1 MAGAARVS
9 VAGVTERREALERRH
24 GPWRG
29 RSLAALLDDVAA
41 EHPDRAFVIT
51 DDGAWTYRELAEWS
65 RAIGRGLV
73 ARGIEAGEHVAVV
86 LPNGPEGI
94 AVKFAISRVGAV
106 AVPVNILLKAEE
118 LGYVLGQSR
127 SVALVTMEEFRGIDA
142 LETLDRVTPGWDSGG
157 VSEALPDLRLVVA
170 VPKGPSR
177 NGSGTAGRR
186 TGVLDLA
193 GLTHDPDPELDAE
206 LDRRTA
212 AVEPGDTASI
222 FYTSG
227 TTGQAKG
234 VISTHDMELRSAYGS
249 AYTRAFEDGR
259 RILFA
264 LPLHH
269 VFAYVEGLLASM
281 FVAGAVVV
289 QAAFDPKATL
299 EAVAKHG
306 ANEALFVPTMSLAIV
321 DAARGG
327 GYDLGS
333 LHSVMSAAASAP
345 ARLWR
350 DLNEVLGVEQLV
362 TAYGMTETA
371 AATTFTMP
379 GDPIEHLVGT
389 VGRPKLGGVAGDP
402 ELDDGE
408 PGGGLS
414 EYRAVDPTGALL
426 PAGQEGQ
433 LVTRGPIITPGYFD
447 KPRETAEARLPGGWL
462 RSGDLGVVREDGYLV
477 LTGRSKELYKCGGEL
492 VMPGEVEDRLTRRPD
507 VAQAHVVGVPDER
520 MGEVGCA
527 WIVPAEGSAPD
538 ADALVGY
545 CSDELARFKV
555 PKYVLFTT
563 ADRLPL
569 TASGKV
575 QKFRLA
581 QRATEQLGLPEQA

>member
-1 MAGAARVS
+1 MAGAAKVS
-9 VAGVTERREALERRH
+9 VAGVAERREALERRH
-24 GPWRG
+24 RPWRG
-29 RSLAALLDDVAA
+29 RSLAALLDEVAA

-51 DDGAWTYRELAEWS
+51 DDGTWTYRELSEWS

-73 ARGIEAGEHVAVV
+73 DRGVKAGEHVAVV
-86 LPNGPEGI
+86 LPNGPETI
-94 AVKFAISRVGAV
+94 AVKFAIARAGAV

-142 LETLDRVTPGWDSGG
+142 LETLDQVTPGWENGG
-157 VSEALPDLRLVVA
+157 ASETLPDLRLVVT
-170 VPKGPSR
+170 VPKGPGRS
-177 NGSGTAGRR
+177 GQGTASRR
-186 TGVLDLA
+186 PGVLDLA
-193 GLTHDPDPELDAE
+193 GLAHDPDPALDAE

-299 EAVAKHG
+299 EAVEKHG

-345 ARLWR
+345 ARLWQ

-379 GDPIEHLVGT
+379 GDPIEHLVDT
-389 VGRPKLGGVAGDP
+389 VGNPKLGGIAGDP
-402 ELDDGE
+402 GLDGR
-408 PGGGLS
+408 LA
-414 EYRAVDPTGALL
+414 EYRTVDPTGALL
-426 PAGQEGQ
+426 PDGEEGE
-433 LVTRGPIITPGYFD
+433 LVARGPIITPGYFD
-447 KPRETAEARLPGGWL
+447 KPRETAEATLADGWL
-462 RSGDLGVVREDGYLV
+462 RSGDLGIVREDGYLV

-492 VMPGEVEDRLTRRPD
+492 VMPGEVEARLTRLPD

-527 WIVPAEGSAPD
+527 WIVPTEGATPD

-581 QRATEQLGLPEQA
+581 QQATEQLGLAEQS